1 MKNKLL
7 VISFMAA
14 LAITSCTKD
23 ENDITTTSG
32 TSTTK
37 SNNTVFG
44 KNDDSKEAK
53 LITVAYQDFFNAT
66 STITPTAT
74 GVFNPGSGKGHAT
87 HMGEARTCFNQIVN
101 FIDGQPVGSSA
112 APVSQFFS
120 TTLAKAGIYYLP
132 STVSSITY
140 DEDGNSVWF
149 TSSTG
154 TALSPTSATKV
165 NFSASLVIIGGTG
178 RFKGA
183 IGSATM
189 SGYFNPQT
197 ANQAAVMQTSGTITY
212 KSNDND

>member
-7 VISFMAA
+7 VVSFMAA
-14 LAITSCTKD
+14 LAITSCSKEAD
-23 ENDITTTSG
+23 DITTTN
-32 TSTTK
+32 TSTTTK
-37 SNNTVFG
+37 SSNTVFG
-44 KNDDSKEAK
+44 KNDESKDAK
-53 LITVAYQDFFNAT
+53 LVTVAYSDYFNAT

-74 GVFNPGSGKGHAT
+74 GVFNPGSGVGHAT
-87 HMGEARTCFNQIVN
+87 RMGEARNCFNQIVN
-101 FIDGQPVGSSA
+101 FIGSQPVGSSA

-132 STVSSITY
+132 SAVSSITY
-140 DEDGNSVWF
+140 DDDGNSVWF

-154 TALSPTSATKV
+154 TSLAPVSATRV

-178 RFKGA
+178 KFKGA

-197 ANQAAVMQTSGTITY
+197 ANQAAVMQTSGMITY
-212 KSNDND
+212 KNRDRD